1 MVHEPVV
8 RYGILGFG
16 QFAQRAIGPAIGAS
30 TNSRFVA
37 IQKRS
42 LDSAKTLA
50 KEHNVPHAF
59 DRVDDLVKHPDVDAV
74 FIVSAN
80 SEHCPQTV
88 AAAQAGKHVL
98 VEKPM
103 ANSTRE
109 AQEMIDACRKHN
121 VKLMVAHMIRF
132 SPLALR
138 LRELVHTGALGR
150 IVAARSEF
158 YYDARLTHR
167 DWLFSRTVAGGGPV
181 FDIGV
186 HCLDTLRFVLGQ
198 DVTSVR
204 SELCPLPNDRDTEAT
219 AQVALK
225 FAGGTVG
232 SIFCSY
238 DAPRRRSMIEIMG
251 TEGMASADDFTLG
264 SRMLELNVELRNQ
277 SGGIEGRTERLDIP
291 NLYVEEITYFSRCI
305 LEDRQPEVDGTVG
318 LENQRLIDAMLLGS

>member
-1 MVHEPVV
+1 MAHEPVV

-16 QFAQRAIGPAIGAS
+16 QFAQRAIGPAIGVS
-30 TNSRFVA
+30 TNSRLVA
-37 IQKRS
+37 LQKRS
-42 LDSAKTLA
+42 LEPAKTLA
-50 KEHNVPHAF
+50 KEHGVPHAF
-59 DRVDDLVKHPDVDAV
+59 DRVEDLVKHPDVDAV

-80 SEHCPQTV
+80 GEHCSQTL

-103 ANSTRE
+103 ANSARE

-138 LRELVHTGALGR
+138 LRELIQNGALGR
-150 IVAARSEF
+150 VVAARSEF
-158 YYDARLTHR
+158 YYDARLTYR
-167 DWLFSRTVAGGGPV
+167 DWLLSRPIAGGGPV

-198 DVTSVR
+198 EVTSVR
-204 SELCPLPNDRDTEAT
+204 SELHPLPNDRETEAT

-238 DAPRRRSMIEIMG
+238 DAPKRRSMIEIMG

-264 SRMLELNVELRNQ
+264 SRTLELNVESRGE
-277 SGGIEGRTERLDIP
+277 SGGIVSRTERLEIP
-291 NLYVEEITYFSRCI
+291 NLYVEEITHFSRCI
-305 LEDRQPEVDGTVG
+305 LEDRQPMVDGAMG